1 MRGVQAR
8 KELTLSV
15 LEDVSR
21 GLSTSGR
28 PTRRLE
34 VLKAPR
40 RIYRLPPLPPD
51 PSGIRRIDVWIQSAL
66 VFSVSSAGQTF
77 KQDFQLTQWNR
88 KDGRHSCKDCV
99 EKKKKEGTPYEC
111 MQCHFW
117 KVEEAFEAE
126 SIGYRHFRR
135 ICKDCEEKSLCRGEC
150 GLHLSKSSFRDKE
163 WVEAG
168 KPDTNKSARHG
179 KCTDGMDA

>member
-1 MRGVQAR
+1 MIQSWASRLRYRGSIGENNLQA
-8 KELTLSV
+8 TAS
-15 LEDVSR
+15 
-21 GLSTSGR
+21 
-28 PTRRLE
+28 
-34 VLKAPR
+34 AA
-40 RIYRLPPLPPD
+40 D

>member
-1 MRGVQAR
+1 M
-8 KELTLSV
+8 TLSV

-21 GLSTSGR
+21 GLSTSGL

-40 RIYRLPPLPPD
+40 RIYRLPPLPPTHLAFD
-51 PSGIRRIDVWIQSAL
+51 ESMFGYSLHWFPRSAL
-66 VFSVSSAGQTF
+66 LVKRSSRTSN
-77 KQDFQLTQWNR
+77 LTQWNR